1 MKKLIPVVFTALTF
15 TSFAHAASTNP
26 PLFEK
31 EADSVVRIFTES
43 GADSGFDP
51 AKVQAVGSG
60 IHMSN
65 GYIATAPNVI
75 AGLDNIL
82 VFEDVKGEDGN
93 RKYYVHRA
101 NLLAFDRDAG
111 AAIVKCSD
119 MHSTGLAYAKNVPK
133 REDIVYSVGFDD
145 TRRDGDLI
153 AAVAQAIN
161 PTWDKQTTWDITDL
175 VQKAELD
182 EAFLCVEPSGN
193 IEKLVTRN
201 LRDGK
206 AVIPV
211 LRIGVPQEDGM
222 AGSPLLNADGQ
233 LEGLQLGPEFPDFEG
248 PNYGL
253 PLSVVVDQLR
263 HSMGQK

>member
-1 MKKLIPVVFTALTF
+1 MKKLIPIVFTALTF

-31 EADSVVRIFTES
+31 EANSVVRIFAECATD
-43 GADSGFDP
+43 GGFDP
-51 AKVQAVGSG
+51 TKVQAVGSG

-65 GYIATAPNVI
+65 GYIASAPNVI

-101 NLLAFDRDAG
+101 HLLAFDKDAG
-111 AAIVKCSD
+111 AALVKCTD
-119 MHSTGLAYAKNVPK
+119 MHSTGLAYAKNAPK
-133 REDIVYSVGFDD
+133 RFDVAYSVGFDD

-161 PTWDKQTTWDITDL
+161 PTWDKQMTWDITDL

-182 EAFLCVEPSGN
+182 EAFLCVEPSGRMQ
-193 IEKLVTRN
+193 KLVTRN
-201 LRDGK
+201 LDGK
-206 AVIPV
+206 AGTSLIQTD
-211 LRIGVPQEDGM
+211 VPQEDGM

-233 LEGLQLGPEFPDFEG
+233 LEGLLLGQEFPDSEG
-248 PNYGL
+248 PNYALSL
-253 PLSVVVDQLR
+253 PVVVDQLR